1 MLKAVA
7 NSMAFGFLFYP
18 TQISNWPGYT
28 MMQIILSID
37 ANIIT
42 GMEVN

>member
-1 MLKAVA
+1 
-7 NSMAFGFLFYP
+7 
-18 TQISNWPGYT
+18 

-42 GMEVN
+42 GMEVNWFKLVQDKFAGAHDV